1 MLSLKQA
8 TTPARCLPAGGDP
21 SQPSQSQAKS
31 CLRVC
36 LTDSSARTGY
46 GETKESRLEL
56 KHHTK
61 WTHGKS
67 RRSWL
72 WVKKT
77 GCWPRSMKRQVL
89 GVEFYRTGFPIFCF
103 LLSWWD
109 REGGL
114 GLCLNR
120 AWTIPDCHSWSAL
133 KVFNGRDVAPVLLMN
148 LYKTSEVF
156 MKFPNCIIRVIIW
169 NNLESWA
176 IKRSLAFTIEF
187 WLDFWNF
194 CQQSSYFAKL
204 IRNNHDHLPVLLIFN
219 ASIICGKCLWNQSPF
234 QLCAGQTSCR
244 STQPLTQCGWWVW
257 GRVWL
262 CLFFFV
268 FFLLCLPHVVA
279 GHGMF

>member
-103 LLSWWD
+103 LWVDGTVKVVWDCAWIAHGPFRTATPDRHSKSSMAEMWLLS
-109 REGGL
+109 
-114 GLCLNR
+114 
-120 AWTIPDCHSWSAL
+120 
-133 KVFNGRDVAPVLLMN
+133 F
-148 LYKTSEVF
+148 
-156 MKFPNCIIRVIIW
+156 
-169 NNLESWA
+169 
-176 IKRSLAFTIEF
+176 
-187 WLDFWNF
+187 
-194 CQQSSYFAKL
+194 
-204 IRNNHDHLPVLLIFN
+204 
-219 ASIICGKCLWNQSPF
+219 
-234 QLCAGQTSCR
+234 
-244 STQPLTQCGWWVW
+244 
-257 GRVWL
+257 
-262 CLFFFV
+262 
-268 FFLLCLPHVVA
+268 
-279 GHGMF
+279 